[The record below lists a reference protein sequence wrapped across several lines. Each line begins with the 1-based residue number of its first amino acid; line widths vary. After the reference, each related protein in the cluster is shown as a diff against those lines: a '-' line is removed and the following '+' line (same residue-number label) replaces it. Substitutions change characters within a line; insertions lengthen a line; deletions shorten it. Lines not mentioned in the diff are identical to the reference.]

1 MRKLCFRTGERMKK
15 IAIDK
20 NQATYISKFLILMVI
35 LAFVRA
41 LAAYLFI
48 NPNGFAPGGV
58 GGIAAIIHYAAERST
73 NPTIFKLSSSLF
85 DPGIFTIILNV
96 PLIIAAFCVLEK

>member
-1 MRKLCFRTGERMKK
+1 MKK

-48 NPNGFAPGGV
+48 NPNGFARGEWE
-58 GGIAAIIHYAAERST
+58 A
-73 NPTIFKLSSSLF
+73 
-85 DPGIFTIILNV
+85 
-96 PLIIAAFCVLEK
+96 